1 MKKGNSYFAI
11 FESLLYVILGIIIII
26 WPTQV
31 TGLIINISGIL
42 LIISGLVSIY
52 LAIKRKGNPEL
63 QVFAIT
69 QSALGFIFGFMLLI
83 GNSYVITLVLV
94 YILIFWFLF
103 RSISHTALLLQQR
116 RFNWLGV
123 ISIILNIL
131 VIIISIWA
139 FFNAQ
144 LAFSIFIWT
153 IAILF
158 ISSGLEG
165 LILFF
170 ISDKEQTVIDEEID
184 VL

>member
-1 MKKGNSYFAI
+1 MRKGNSYFTI
-11 FESLLYVILGIIIII
+11 FESLLYIILGIIIII
-26 WPTQV
+26 WPTQI

-52 LAIKRKGNPEL
+52 RSIKIKDNPEL

-69 QSALGFIFGFMLLI
+69 QSALGFIFGLMLLI
-83 GNSYVITLVLV
+83 GNSFVITLVLV

-103 RSISHTALLLQQR
+103 RAISHTAILFQQK
-116 RFNWLGV
+116 RFNWLG
-123 ISIILNIL
+123 ITSIILNIL
-131 VIIISIWA
+131 VIVISIWA

-165 LILFF
+165 IILFF
-170 ISDKEQTVIDEEID
+170 ISDKDQPD
-184 VL
+184 VSENINI